1 MQFGLLYMQRCTYIA
16 QGAAPGLRLETGLVG
31 TADLWATSFLP
42 AGCARPARPADYDA
56 MTEGASYLHEW
67 TCMYAAS
74 RLSDGDVATAWA
86 EGANGDGIGE
96 IVLLPIDTS
105 KPIRI
110 RAGFAKSAALYAA
123 NNRPENIKLYVLSV
137 GAFDATQSGAIY
149 ENLRVVLTHS
159 VRLADRNEFQTV
171 TPPRRQSGQRSVSV
185 IKFQTASTG
194 ASNSQRV
201 RNWYSAISYLRPFVK
216 LNRWNARAACKTAKK
231 LLAELDAIIEA
242 GRDS

>member
-1 MQFGLLYMQRCTYIA
+1 MRASFIGSLCLALILVFAFAVAPAFAQAYEGRACRAGNPRLKQLVA

-42 AGCARPARPADYDA
+42 AEGARPARPADYDP
-56 MTEGASYLHEW
+56 MTEGESYLHEW

-110 RAGFAKSAALYAA
+110 RAGFAKSQALYTA
-123 NNRPENIKLYVLSV
+123 NNRPRDIKLYVISA
-137 GAFDATQSGAIY
+137 GKFDATQSGVIY
-149 ENLRVVLTHS
+149 ENLSVVLTHS
-159 VRLADRNEFQTV
+159 AALADRNEFQTIV
-171 TPPRRQSGQRSVSV
+171 LPPHTAGQHSLLAIEIRSVYRG
-185 IKFQTASTG
+185 TRYRDTL
-194 ASNSQRV
+194 
-201 RNWYSAISYLRPFVK
+201 ISEVT
-216 LNRWNARAACKTAKK
+216 N
-231 LLAELDAIIEA
+231 
-242 GRDS
+242 